1 MSNEI
6 YSAELRNTG
15 WILEE
20 GGNAITKD
28 FIFKSFN
35 QAFGFMTRVAMKAE
49 TLDHHP
55 EWSNI
60 YNRVHVRLI
69 THDTGGL
76 TELDQKLATFMDKA
90 SS

>member
-6 YSAELRNTG
+6 YTEKLRDAG
-15 WILEE
+15 WALEE

-28 FIFKSFN
+28 FVFKSFN
-35 QAFGFMTRVAMKAE
+35 QAFGFMSRVAMKAE

-76 TELDQKLATFMDKA
+76 TKLDQKLATFMDKA
-90 SS
+90 SG